1 MPRGQ
6 GGCRRHEEPETPPDA
21 QKGASNFVCPAA
33 PRASQ
38 PEFRASRLLLRP
50 VRAEQSHWRKPG
62 SGWGRE
68 QSPPEPCQPGY
79 ESHCESLAQPAGPV
93 MQTNKYRP
101 KQLPGS
107 RSLPTAINQ
116 LWFASFPGISN
127 HLRLPAL
134 PCLLPCLPEGTWSS
148 PNPSASP
155 DLQPGPVP
163 RLCIPRLTTKP
174 LQAPFLPCLCP
185 LLFVP

>member
-79 ESHCESLAQPAGPV
+79 ESHCGSLAQPAGPV
-93 MQTNKYRP
+93 TQT
-101 KQLPGS
+101 QLDAGQGWMAT
-107 RSLPTAINQ
+107 RRWELPPTSVPPLSTPTGESPVLGLA
-116 LWFASFPGISN
+116 ASS
-127 HLRLPAL
+127 
-134 PCLLPCLPEGTWSS
+134 TV
-148 PNPSASP
+148 
-155 DLQPGPVP
+155 PVP
-163 RLCIPRLTTKP
+163 LQLQIYYLETDDWQISLLRRQGTTKP
-174 LQAPFLPCLCP
+174 G
-185 LLFVP
+185 